1 MLKKVVFLLA
11 CMGLSACADNSPVEI
26 AQGLLGYTP
35 PPEKT
40 TISEELRFE
49 YQRCMKIGSN
59 KNCAQ
64 AAYDVVRKVKG
75 LEPRTI
81 PKGIVI
87 ILEGDG
93 GHTDSQD
100 KNVQDKPKRVNEKK
114 EETKN

>member
-1 MLKKVVFLLA
+1 MSKKVVFLLS
-11 CMGLSACADNSPVEI
+11 CIGLSACADNSPVEI

-40 TISEELRFE
+40 TISEELRLE
-49 YQRCMKIGSN
+49 YQRCMKIGSSN
-59 KNCAQ
+59 NCAQ

-75 LEPRTI
+75 LEPRKI
-81 PKGIVI
+81 PEGIVI

-93 GHTDSQD
+93 GHADNQD
-100 KNVQDKPKRVNEKK
+100 KEVEGKPQKSNEKK